1 MSEGYIYAVYGDVKY
16 LKHAI
21 ASATT
26 LRRYDSVRPIAL
38 VCEEKHEQF
47 LAEHQLTHIFT
58 DYIRINDEHKSIVGF
73 KHNLHLYKAY
83 DKSIYLDSD
92 IVWCKPTD
100 QLWLELAAYKFTI
113 TGNLK
118 ADSFFG
124 ARKNVGVLLDIL
136 LKKRLKTLEHF
147 NLTYLPRVQS
157 GFIYAADKELTE
169 KVCLQ
174 AADYLNRIN
183 ETHFVSR
190 LNEKGRN
197 EESCEWSLAMAMSK
211 LSIAVY
217 PWLQGLSS
225 IQLDYIAELTKHDK
239 AFNKVVC
246 TFYSDPFIYSFR
258 GIKTKW
264 LMKLFINIW
273 SSVPGKGDYYLVTP
287 YCLHFG
293 WYHEKQPFQE
303 FSDACFKELT
313 VAKNAINK
321 PD

>member
-21 ASATT
+21 ASAHT
-26 LRRYDSVRPIAL
+26 LRRYDKTRPIAL
-38 VCEEKHEQF
+38 VCERSHEDF
-47 LAEHQLTHIFT
+47 LSEHGLLDTFN
-58 DYIRINDEHKSIVGF
+58 DYVRIDDNHKSIVGF
-73 KHNLHLYKAY
+73 KHNLHRYKIY
-83 DKSIYLDSD
+83 ERSIFLDSD
-92 IVWCKPTD
+92 IVWCKSPD
-100 QLWLELAAYKFTI
+100 QLWLELSAYKFTI

-124 ARKNVGVLLDIL
+124 ARKNIGVLLDIL
-136 LKKRLKTLEHF
+136 LKKRLKTLKHF
-147 NLTYLPRVQS
+147 DLTYLPRVQS
-157 GFIYAADKELTE
+157 GFIYAADKALTE
-169 KVCLQ
+169 AVCLQ
-174 AADYLNRIN
+174 ATEYLSRID

-225 IQLDYIAELTKHDK
+225 IQLDYISEFTEHDEL
-239 AFNKVVC
+239 FNNVIC
-246 TFYSDPFIYSFR
+246 TFYSDAFIYSFR

-264 LMKLFINIW
+264 LMHLFIKIW

-293 WYHEKQPFQE
+293 WFHEKKPFQE
-303 FSDACFKELT
+303 FSDKCFEKLT
-313 VAKNAINK
+313 STISKS
-321 PD
+321 